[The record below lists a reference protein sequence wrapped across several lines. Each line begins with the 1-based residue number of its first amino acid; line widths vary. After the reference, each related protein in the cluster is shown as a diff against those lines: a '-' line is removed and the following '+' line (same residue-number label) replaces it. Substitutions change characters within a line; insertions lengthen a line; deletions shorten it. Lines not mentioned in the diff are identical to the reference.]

1 MTISCEDRERVFLD
15 GTAAEWAALETHAA
29 SCAVCAGE
37 IRAWKSLSAAAAELR
52 DYREDAALWAKIESS
67 LRQQEKERSAVGF
80 WEKLRLWSDISLG
93 WRTALASALVLLVTL
108 SGVYVM
114 RHGRTDQGGAGSD
127 RLLKNSA
134 LAEVERTERDYMK
147 AIDKL
152 AAEAQPE
159 LNSPATPLMASYK
172 EKLMVLDSAID
183 ELRMEAG
190 RNPSNAHLRYEL
202 LAMYQE
208 KQETLQEV
216 LETKR

>member
-1 MTISCEDRERVFLD
+1 MTISCQDRERIFLD
-15 GTAAEWAALETHAA
+15 GSAEEWAALEAHAA
-29 SCAVCAGE
+29 SCPACAEE
-37 IRAWKSLSAAAAELR
+37 IRAWKSLSTAAEELR
-52 DYREDAALWAKIESS
+52 DYRESPALWAKIETA
-67 LRQQEKERSAVGF
+67 LREEKQASAAVGL
-80 WEKLRLWSDISLG
+80 WEKLARWSDVSLG
-93 WRTALASALVLLVTL
+93 WRTAVAAALVLALTV
-108 SGVYVM
+108 SGIYVV
-114 RHGRTDQGGAGSD
+114 RYRDRQGTGQS

-152 AAEAQPE
+152 ATEAKPE
-159 LNSPATPLMASYK
+159 LDSPSTPLMASYK
-172 EKLMVLDSAID
+172 EKLIVLDSAID

>member
-1 MTISCEDRERVFLD
+1 MTISCQDRERIFLD
-15 GTAAEWAALETHAA
+15 GSAEQWAALEAHAA
-29 SCAVCAGE
+29 SCPACAE
-37 IRAWKSLSAAAAELR
+37 QVRAWKSLSTAAEQLR
-52 DYREDAALWAKIESS
+52 DYRESPALWAKIETA
-67 LRQQEKERSAVGF
+67 LRENRQAPAALGF
-80 WEKLRLWSDISLG
+80 WEKLARSSDVSLF
-93 WRTALASALVLLVTL
+93 WRTAVAAALVLALAV
-108 SGVYVM
+108 SAIYIVRDPGV
-114 RHGRTDQGGAGSD
+114 QGTGQS

-152 AAEAQPE
+152 ATEAKPE
-159 LNSPATPLMASYK
+159 LDSPSTPLMASYK
-172 EKLMVLDSAID
+172 EKLIVLDSAID

>member
-1 MTISCEDRERVFLD
+1 MTICCQDRERIFLD
-15 GTAAEWAALETHAA
+15 GSVEEWAALEAHAA
-29 SCAVCAGE
+29 SCPACAE
-37 IRAWKSLSAAAAELR
+37 EVRAWKSLSTAAEELR
-52 DYREDAALWAKIESS
+52 DYRESPALWARIETV
-67 LRQQEKERSAVGF
+67 LRQEQQAPLGL
-80 WEKLRLWSDISLG
+80 WEKLARWADVSLG
-93 WRTALASALVLLVTL
+93 WRTAVAAAFVLALAV
-108 SGVYVM
+108 SGIYVV
-114 RHGRTDQGGAGSD
+114 RNGSKGNTGQS

-152 AAEAQPE
+152 AADAKPE
-159 LNSPATPLMASYK
+159 LDSPSTPLMASYK
-172 EKLMVLDSAID
+172 EKLIVLDSAID

>member
-1 MTISCEDRERVFLD
+1 MTISCQDRERIFLD
-15 GTAAEWAALETHAA
+15 GSAEEWAALEAHAA
-29 SCAVCAGE
+29 SCPACAE
-37 IRAWKSLSAAAAELR
+37 EVRAWKSLSTAAEELR
-52 DYREDAALWAKIESS
+52 DYRESPALWGKIESS
-67 LRQQEKERSAVGF
+67 LREGKQAPAALGL
-80 WEKLRLWSDISLG
+80 WEKLARWSDVSLG
-93 WRTALASALVLLVTL
+93 WRTAVAGALVLALAV
-108 SGVYVM
+108 SGIYVA
-114 RHGRTDQGGAGSD
+114 RYRDSQANGQS

-152 AAEAQPE
+152 ATEAKPE
-159 LNSPATPLMASYK
+159 LDSPSTPLMASYK
-172 EKLMVLDSAID
+172 EKLIVLDSAID